1 MGAAIQVEVQEST
14 TVDLLLKASG
24 GSPLL
29 SLVELATVL
38 KRTPAGL
45 RFTLG
50 SDNELARRL
59 LPAKKRVGRRVFF
72 RVHDIARFLDEDD
85 A

>member
-1 MGAAIQVEVQEST
+1 MSALIQVEIPELT
-14 TVDLLLKASG
+14 TLDLLLKASG

-29 SLVELATVL
+29 SLFELAAVL
-38 KRTPAGL
+38 KRSPAGL

-72 RVHDIARFLDEDD
+72 RVNDVAKFLDEDD